1 MGWNFGYCRSEIG
14 KFPES
19 KGTHTIDGYRKGGPC
34 DFSDSEHYCSA
45 DGCRR
50 QSYSEGATG
59 IDLGNEALFDL
70 ADIDDPSLGAVFRTS
85 GKIVIVG
92 LCVILFLFMLQI
104 SSAVDQIQSENW
116 EKVSGTVTNAEWDY
130 ESNLDADATTAVV
143 TVAYIYLGE
152 NYSTSTYSFVT
163 TDWGEDP
170 EHWLAIESIDI
181 YVNPDNP
188 SEAVYLAGWTGIM
201 EEAVEGF
208 SFIGLILG
216 LYLVIVVP
224 AWIIYAKVR
233 RDKD

>member
-19 KGTHTIDGYRKGGPC
+19 KDTHTIDGYRKGGPC

-50 QSYSEGATG
+50 QSYSEGTTG
-59 IDLGNEALFDL
+59 IDMGNEALFDL

>member
-1 MGWNFGYCRSEIG
+1 MGFQWAEIDA
-14 KFPES
+14 
-19 KGTHTIDGYRKGGPC
+19 THTIDGYRKGGPC

-59 IDLGNEALFDL
+59 IDMGNEALFDL

>member
-1 MGWNFGYCRSEIG
+1 MGPLPLVC
-14 KFPES
+14 ES

-59 IDLGNEALFDL
+59 IDMGNEALFDL
-70 ADIDDPSLGAVFRTS
+70 TDIDDPSLWAVFRTS

>member
-1 MGWNFGYCRSEIG
+1 M
-14 KFPES
+14 
-19 KGTHTIDGYRKGGPC
+19 
-34 DFSDSEHYCSA
+34 
-45 DGCRR
+45 
-50 QSYSEGATG
+50 
-59 IDLGNEALFDL
+59 GNEGLFDL
-70 ADIDDPSLGAVFRTS
+70 TDIDDPSLGAVFRTS

-104 SSAVDQIQSENW
+104 SSTVDQIQSENW

>member
-1 MGWNFGYCRSEIG
+1 MG
-14 KFPES
+14 K
-19 KGTHTIDGYRKGGPC
+19 
-34 DFSDSEHYCSA
+34 
-45 DGCRR
+45 
-50 QSYSEGATG
+50 EGLL
-59 IDLGNEALFDL
+59 DLT
-70 ADIDDPSLGAVFRTS
+70 DIDDPSLGAVFRTS
-85 GKIVIVG
+85 GKILIVG
-92 LCVILFLFMLQI
+92 FCVILFLFMLQI
-104 SSAVDQIQSENW
+104 SPALDQIQTGNW
-116 EKVSGTVTNAEWDY
+116 EKASGTVTNAEWDY
-130 ESNLDADATTAVV
+130 ESNLDADAETTVV
-143 TVAYIYLGE
+143 TVAYTYLGE
-152 NYSTSTYSFVT
+152 NYSTSTYSFVS

-201 EEAVEGF
+201 EEAMEGF

>member
-1 MGWNFGYCRSEIG
+1 MV
-14 KFPES
+14 
-19 KGTHTIDGYRKGGPC
+19 THTIDGYRKGGPC

-59 IDLGNEALFDL
+59 IDMGNEALFDL

>member
-1 MGWNFGYCRSEIG
+1 M
-14 KFPES
+14 
-19 KGTHTIDGYRKGGPC
+19 
-34 DFSDSEHYCSA
+34 
-45 DGCRR
+45 
-50 QSYSEGATG
+50 
-59 IDLGNEALFDL
+59 GNEALFDL